1 VPSVDFFYWC
11 IDVLASRYGWTK
23 QYCEE
28 NLYWE
33 EFQDLVQ
40 MAANFMVEEKNSE
53 FKFQFMLQADQ
64 KSRDSWKDFELPFP
78 KENQEKED
86 ISGTKKLPKT
96 LERFVYIED

>member
-1 VPSVDFFYWC
+1 
-11 IDVLASRYGWTK
+11 
-23 QYCEE
+23 
-28 NLYWE
+28 
-33 EFQDLVQ
+33 

-86 ISGTKKLPKT
+86 TSGVKNLQKDLQ
-96 LERFVYIED
+96 RFVYVED